1 MSIIHF
7 IIQIALKTKILYG
20 NALFCLLA
28 RVYILNVMESVFDYD
43 DYRSYMNDFYQWKKR
58 TSAFS
63 WREFS
68 KICGFTSPNYLKVV
82 CDGKSGLSESGT
94 DQVAEAM
101 GLVGAECDY
110 FRQLVKFCQTKND
123 DEKKAAYAE
132 MIDIAGSNKVRVLEG
147 ESISFYESW
156 KFPVLRELAP
166 LMPGAKPSDLSKAC
180 GGVFSTEEIRN
191 ALAFLTRA
199 KFLKKVAPDTY
210 EQVGRSL
217 QVSVSAL
224 PMLVR
229 AMHKE
234 MANFAKDAIE
244 KYPVSERNFSG
255 ATIGIDEEDYAKIVE
270 ELDACR
276 KRIISIA
283 TAKKG
288 GNRVYRVNLQ
298 LFPLTEKILKGESGS
313 ANKGCKKR

>member
-1 MSIIHF
+1 ME
-7 IIQIALKTKILYG
+7 
-20 NALFCLLA
+20 
-28 RVYILNVMESVFDYD
+28 VYILDVIKSVFEYD
-43 DYRSYMNDFYQWKKR
+43 DYRSFMSDYYQWKKR

-63 WREFS
+63 WREFAKVS
-68 KICGFTSPNYLKVV
+68 GFSSPNYLKVV
-82 CDGKSGLSESGT
+82 CDGKSGLSNPGT
-94 DQVAEAM
+94 KRVAKAM
-101 GLVGAECDY
+101 GLVGAEYDY
-110 FRQLVKFCQTKND
+110 FLQLVRFGQAKKD
-123 DEKKAAYAE
+123 AEKEDAYAE
-132 MIDIAGSNKVRVLEG
+132 MINIVSSHQVRVLEG

-156 KFPVLRELAP
+156 KYPVLRELAP
-166 LMPGAKPSDLSKAC
+166 MMPGAKPSDLSKAC
-180 GGVFSTEEIRN
+180 RGAFSAEEVRN

-199 KFLKKVAPDTY
+199 KFLRKTASDVY
-210 EQVGRSL
+210 EQEDRSL
-217 QVSVSAL
+217 QASVAAI
-224 PMLVR
+224 PTQVR

>member
-1 MSIIHF
+1 MS
-7 IIQIALKTKILYG
+7 
-20 NALFCLLA
+20 
-28 RVYILNVMESVFDYD
+28 DY
-43 DYRSYMNDFYQWKKR
+43 YQWKKR

-63 WREFS
+63 WREFAKVS
-68 KICGFTSPNYLKVV
+68 GFSSPNYLKVV
-82 CDGKSGLSESGT
+82 CDGKSGLSNPGT
-94 DQVAEAM
+94 KRVAKAM
-101 GLVGAECDY
+101 GLVGAEYDY
-110 FRQLVKFCQTKND
+110 FQQLVRFGQAKKD
-123 DEKKAAYAE
+123 AEKEDAYAE
-132 MIDIAGSNKVRVLEG
+132 MINIVSSHQVRVLEG
-147 ESISFYESW
+147 DSISFYESW
-156 KFPVLRELAP
+156 KYPVLRELAP
-166 LMPGAKPSDLSKAC
+166 MMPGAKPSDLSKAC
-180 GGVFSTEEIRN
+180 RGAFSAEEVRN

-199 KFLKKVAPDTY
+199 KFLRKTASDVY
-210 EQVGRSL
+210 EQEDRSL
-217 QVSVSAL
+217 QASVAAM
-224 PMLVR
+224 PTQVR

-234 MANFAKDAIE
+234 MANFAKEAIE